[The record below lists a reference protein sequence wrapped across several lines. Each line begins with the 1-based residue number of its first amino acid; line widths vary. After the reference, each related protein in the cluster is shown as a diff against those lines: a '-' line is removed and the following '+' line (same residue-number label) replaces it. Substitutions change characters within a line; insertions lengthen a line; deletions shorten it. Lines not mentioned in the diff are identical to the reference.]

1 MSDSALAGSVNEA
14 TAPRRP
20 RAFNTILYGGLA
32 VGVLD
37 ILDAMTFFGIGYGFT
52 PIRVLQ
58 SVARGLLGRSSFDG
72 GLKTALLGLLLHFLI
87 ATILATIYYVASSI
101 LPLLIRYAV
110 PAGLFYGVAVYFV
123 MSYVVVPYSAVGP
136 RSSPVPW
143 PVFLNGILGH
153 ALLVG
158 LPIALIA
165 RRSAKADKRNHGS
178 ST

>member
-1 MSDSALAGSVNEA
+1 VSDSAFAGSVNEA
-14 TAPRRP
+14 ATPGRP

-37 ILDAMTFFGIGYGFT
+37 ILDAMTFFGIRNGLT

-58 SVARGLLGRSSFDG
+58 SVARGLLGSASYSG

-87 ATILATIYYVASSI
+87 AFILATVYYVASGI
-101 LPLLIRYAV
+101 LPLVIRHAV
-110 PAGLFYGVAVYFV
+110 PAGLIYGVAVYFV
-123 MSYVVVPYSAVGP
+123 MTYVVLPYSAVGP
-136 RSSPVPW
+136 RSAPIPW
-143 PVFLNGILGH
+143 LVFLNGVIGH

-165 RRSAKADKRNHGS
+165 RRSAKADKRNYRS
-178 ST
+178 PT